1 MALEPRQAVDVAG
14 HGDALTIGKIV
25 AVAAQ
30 AGDGGVAVLA
40 IGAGIGVE
48 AVDDPGQFIEGAAE
62 ALAVLLCEFRPLR
75 SGHAA
80 EDTAA
85 EGGDADDA

>member
-30 AGDGGVAVLA
+30 AGDGEVAVLA
-40 IGAGIGVE
+40 IGAGIGVG
-48 AVDDPGQFIEGAAE
+48 AVDDPVSSSRAPPRRWRYCCANSGPCEAATPP
-62 ALAVLLCEFRPLR
+62 RTP
-75 SGHAA
+75 
-80 EDTAA
+80 AA